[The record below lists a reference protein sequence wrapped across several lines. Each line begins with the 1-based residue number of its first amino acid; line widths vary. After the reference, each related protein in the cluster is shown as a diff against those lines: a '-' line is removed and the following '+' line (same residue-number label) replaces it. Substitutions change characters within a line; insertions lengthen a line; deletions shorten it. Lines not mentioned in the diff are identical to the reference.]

1 MFPNF
6 LVPSRNWRRRF
17 VQEEEESRLP
27 AKRFVREQHVKKRSG
42 CRRSNVK
49 RYKVH
54 TMPVLRPFDP
64 HVIQTYSPCMHTN
77 RSLESGAF
85 LQLQLQRRRLWTAL
99 PGSFQS
105 VGAHAYAATSVY
117 RTLFQFPYAATR
129 RNEVVKSH
137 MNSLRTLLV
146 SSRPWST
153 QIATSKPQRQRRIS
167 QY

>member
-99 PGSFQS
+99 PGTFQS
-105 VGAHAYAATSVY
+105 VGAHA
-117 RTLFQFPYAATR
+117 YAATR

-137 MNSLRTLLV
+137 INSLRTLLV
-146 SSRPWST
+146 SSHPWST

-167 QY
+167 QH